1 MKNKKVAA
9 LAAAGTLTIL
19 AVCGTFAVK
28 TVFAAEE
35 RISISGTEEAGQ
47 ATLKDDADTGA
58 LTVYKK
64 EVYNEEGCTLLLP
77 EGYVAS
83 DSIDGMYVSE
93 RRPVDSSNIY
103 YSVSEAA
110 DAEALSNALDSGAY
124 ETEAEKSFK
133 EAYGAEAALGSYQ
146 VQKLTVDGCPAY
158 KIELTCTLEDM
169 TMEQLIYI
177 IAADRTYTITYSQS
191 TDDER
196 MEEFEQSARTIRL
209 VFDETNK
216 I

>member
-1 MKNKKVAA
+1 MKNKKIAA

-35 RISISGTEEAGQ
+35 RISISGSEESRQ
-47 ATLKDDADTGA
+47 TMLKDDTDTEA
-58 LTVYKK
+58 LKVYKK
-64 EVYNEEGCTLLLP
+64 EVYSEEGCTFLLP

-83 DSIDGMYVSE
+83 DSIEGMYISE

-110 DAEALSNALDSGAY
+110 DAETLGDALASGSY
-124 ETEAEKSFK
+124 KTEVEKRFK
-133 EAYGAEAALGSYQ
+133 EAYGAEAVIGTYQ
-146 VQKLTVDGCPAY
+146 MQKLMVDGCPAY
-158 KIELTCTLEDM
+158 KIELSCTLENM

-177 IAADRTYTITYSQS
+177 IAADRTYTITFSQS
-191 TDDER
+191 PDDER
-196 MEEFEQSARTIRL
+196 MEEFAQSAQTIQM
-209 VFDETNK
+209 VFQENE
-216 I
+216 